1 MLGRTIDGEFEVK
14 ELLGE
19 GSYGSVYLC
28 EEKSLKRLVAI
39 KMLKTELATQREID
53 AFLGEARLMAGL
65 NHPHVVQI
73 YRFGE
78 YEGRPFLVLEYLRG
92 KPLRQ
97 LVGSAAPTYA
107 VALEIMAQV
116 ALGLRALHEIG
127 LVHRDLS
134 SNNIMVSEDGTAKI
148 VDLGMARKSGGL
160 SSTQSGTIAGTIR
173 YLAPEVI
180 DGKSATIAS
189 DVFSFGINL
198 YELLTGQHP
207 FDAEHHMS
215 VLFRIVDRPHR
226 PLSQLLPHAPADLSQ
241 LIDQCLQKN
250 PQTRLTDL
258 AQIAQRLR
266 NAAQQ
271 TQAAAAGTV
280 ILHRSDP
287 REATHSRNPYLNR
300 VMIKRTADFF
310 GRRQEIK
317 RIAARLNATP
327 PGSVSI
333 VGERKIGKSSL
344 LNYIYNQRVRSQ
356 QLEDPNSMIMVY
368 VDLQQQTGMTLPAF
382 VETLLGIASLE
393 LRGRLEVSDCSRDL
407 DGIKMLVERLH
418 GASFR
423 LVLLL
428 DEFEAITG
436 NTNFDLE
443 FFSFLRFLANH
454 YNVAYITSSA
464 HDLQSLCH
472 TQEIRDSPFFNIF
485 TTMHLSVF
493 QESEALDL
501 IRLPSAEAGRPLER
515 YERQILDMA
524 GRFPF
529 FLQIACCHA
538 LEYMEEHSDQE
549 PDFREIERRFYE
561 EARLH
566 YRFLWDGFDEH
577 ERSVLRRIVAGRKIP
592 DALDHVRDE
601 LQRKH
606 YVAAREASAALF
618 SSTFRNFI
626 ESEVSGRESRPFLQR
641 ILRRGGFAGS

>member
-28 EEKSLKRLVAI
+28 EEISLKRLVAI
-39 KMLKTELATQREID
+39 KMLKTELASEREIA
-53 AFLGEARLMAGL
+53 AFLSEARLMAGL

-92 KPLRQ
+92 KPLRHFI
-97 LVGSAAPTYA
+97 GAPMLTRA
-107 VALEIMAQV
+107 LALEIMAQV
-116 ALGLRALHEIG
+116 AMGLRALHEIG

-148 VDLGMARKSGGL
+148 VDLGMARRSGGL

-180 DGKSATIAS
+180 DGKAATIAS
-189 DVFSFGINL
+189 DIFSFGINL
-198 YELLTGQHP
+198 YEALTGQHP

-226 PLSQLLPHAPADLSQ
+226 PLTQLLPDAPVDLSH
-241 LIDQCLQKN
+241 LVDQCLVKN
-250 PQTRLTDL
+250 PEVRLTDL
-258 AQIAQRLR
+258 AQIASRLR
-266 NAAQQ
+266 SAGLLAQ
-271 TQAAAAGTV
+271 TAAAGTV
-280 ILHRSDP
+280 VLHRSDP
-287 REATHSRNPYLNR
+287 RELPHSRNPYLSR
-300 VMIKRTADFF
+300 VMIKRTSDFF
-310 GRRQEIK
+310 GRRQELK

-327 PGSVSI
+327 PGSISI

-344 LNYIYNQRVRSQ
+344 LNHIYNPRVRSQ
-356 QLEDPNSMIMVY
+356 QLEDPNSMIMIY
-368 VDLQQQTGMTLPAF
+368 VDLQQQTGMTLPVF
-382 VETLLGIASLE
+382 VDTLLGIASLE

-407 DGIKMLVERLH
+407 AGIKALVERLH

-436 NTNFDLE
+436 NENFDLE
-443 FFSFLRFLANH
+443 FFSFLRYLANH

-464 HDLQSLCH
+464 HDLQSFCH

-485 TTMHLSVF
+485 STMHLSVF
-493 QESEALDL
+493 QEGEALEL
-501 IRLPSAEAGRPLER
+501 IRQPSADVGRPLQP
-515 YERQILDMA
+515 YEAALLNMA

-538 LEYMEEHSDQE
+538 LEYMEEHPDAA
-549 PDFREIERRFYE
+549 PDFKEIERRFYE

-592 DALDHVRDE
+592 DALDHVREE

-606 YVAAREASAALF
+606 YVAHSQAASALF
-618 SSTFRNFI
+618 SSSFRSFI
-626 ESEVSGRESRPFLQR
+626 ESEVSGREPKPFLQR